1 MYSPAFPLIFHQYAE
16 LLTSEDRQ
24 GRGASVTEQ
33 RLKSREHEPVEVT
46 AKITA
51 DVGPQRR
58 HTLLESAHD
67 VGGISVFIY
76 LFAKV
81 TTLKL
86 LNMPKQSAF
95 YKELFAALRLP

>member
-1 MYSPAFPLIFHQYAE
+1 MYSPAFPLMFHQYAE

-24 GRGASVTEQ
+24 GRGASIAEQ
-33 RLKSREHEPVEVT
+33 RLKPKEHEPVEVT
-46 AKITA
+46 AKITSEI
-51 DVGPQRR
+51 GPQRR

-81 TTLKL
+81 
-86 LNMPKQSAF
+86 SSV
-95 YKELFAALRLP
+95 EALQHAC